1 MRTRVRNIGQLA
13 SGDIRRPLRLV
24 RIDGR
29 TTSGH
34 CRNTP
39 LATRAAEVVKGAGP
53 GAGGH

>member
-24 RIDGR
+24 R
-29 TTSGH
+29 
-34 CRNTP
+34 NTP